1 MISGINNYFSNTDG
15 ADDSQTTNSTTNST
29 TNNKNLFNLPE
40 ASQDSYVFISAA
52 AVPNEEVKEALN
64 DRTFNMN
71 RNRAFIKQSFLN
83 RYKSIK
89 NFLMMQK
96 QSLPKLMALCG
107 KIDIS
112 LNSARANM
120 DTALNNDEAEAMAFK
135 NCRTVEDLD
144 SKAKKIEA
152 KLIVACEEFKI
163 KTDIAETFMSMLH
176 DINEIVEKNPAAAQK
191 IQDSIGEILDSVENV
206 SMVNIDFS
214 NVEDGKEFI
223 EQSLEKMNNFFNG
236 EIKEKIEEIKERID
250 EELGRKEK
258 EDSLELNKFAQNQ
271 IRKQKSF

>member
-52 AVPNEEVKEALN
+52 AAPNEEVKEALN

-71 RNRAFIKQSFLN
+71 RNRAFIKQGFLN